1 MAGERQLPGLG
12 LYGFWTTGSNGWG
25 DQNDTNIRALS
36 VLCQAGV
43 QSHSALPGSPS
54 AGDIILVADGE
65 DDEKQIAVYDGEPGS
80 EAWVYISPNEGWM
93 VFVQDEDTFKFY
105 DGTDWAVAFDDTPA
119 IINKVASYATVDAD
133 FESRTLRLIEME
145 VGAANDLT
153 VSAGHTGTKP
163 VGIIQKGVG
172 QTTLVADTGVTLL
185 SEGGN
190 LKLSSQYA
198 AATLIPLGS
207 DTYYVIGS
215 LSA

>member
-1 MAGERQLPGLG
+1 MAKCHPLNPAVL
-12 LYGFWTTGSNGWG
+12 LSLNGF
-25 DQNDTNIRALS
+25 
-36 VLCQAGV
+36 
-43 QSHSALPGSPS
+43 
-54 AGDIILVADGE
+54 
-65 DDEKQIAVYDGEPGS
+65 
-80 EAWVYISPNEGWM
+80 
-93 VFVQDEDTFKFY
+93 
-105 DGTDWAVAFDDTPA
+105 
-119 IINKVASYATVDAD
+119 
-133 FESRTLRLIEME
+133 E
-145 VGAANDLT
+145 VGLELVKQLLATTNDLT